1 MSAQLGLHIVHAHIG
16 QHEKVQ
22 SQVALKMTMGDSGA
36 MQQWQ
41 VVAIGYIQE
50 EGEMQ
55 MNRLPNDN
63 SYWEIGTDKLSFD
76 SLFQVS
82 QLPQLDKD
90 SKMMGIST
98 NSVGENTYFFL

>member
-1 MSAQLGLHIVHAHIG
+1 
-16 QHEKVQ
+16 
-22 SQVALKMTMGDSGA
+22 
-36 MQQWQ
+36 
-41 VVAIGYIQE
+41 
-50 EGEMQ
+50 MQ

-98 NSVGENTYFFL
+98 NSVGENKYFFL